1 MTEQKDI
8 NSTKPMSEKRINS
21 TYSHVMSF
29 HKNRKMITD
38 AGNHSLL
45 HGVKGGGLKPF
56 EGKFTDPASAKGPV
70 NVESFEDGELETTES
85 IHQRYMKGKKDNKSY
100 NYIKIKEHGEGQTM
114 MKKVAYDTPLSKKF
128 KDLPTSEMIYLLA
141 EQWKKPV
148 VPGIKT
154 DVVWQERCEKTAE
167 EKKPMSNSMRS
178 LISGGAAGI
187 VSTALTQPLQQVA
200 NMKGTFPAKYLGK
213 TMWESA
219 KMIHKEHGLKGFYA
233 GYGASALRALPQSAL
248 WMLTAAATDKALQ
261 AKRNANKLEKKGAY
275 FIGVDASPIA
285 EQMNIQRN
293 PEDLHMTV
301 AYLGNKSEEDIER
314 IKGFLKGQA
323 ERNHSFTTKAPFY
336 ARFAERYPHLGVEKN
351 KQLSALQK
359 PFSQYDNMSD
369 IGRSYTPHITIG
381 NPQDVPV
388 LPDDQNITLPVDN
401 LTLYSTIQGEPGHY
415 EKVERYDLHPANFLD
430 RLKSFL
436 MGQTT

>member
-29 HKNRKMITD
+29 HKDRKMITD

-70 NVESFEDGELETTES
+70 NVESFADGELENTES
-85 IHQRYMKGKKDNKSY
+85 IHQRHMRGKKDDKSY

-154 DVVWQERCEKTAE
+154 YVVWQERCEKTAE
-167 EKKPMSNSMRS
+167 EKKHMSDSTRS
-178 LISGGAAGI
+178 LISGGAAGL
-187 VSTALTQPLQQVA
+187 VSTAITQPLNQVS
-200 NMKGTFPAKYLGK
+200 NMKGTFPAKFLGK
-213 TMWESA
+213 SLLESA
-219 KMIHKEHGLKGFYA
+219 KMIKEEHGLKGFYA
-233 GYGASALRALPQSAL
+233 GYGASGLKAVSQSAL
-248 WMLTAAATDKALQ
+248 WMLTGALVDKTLR
-261 AKRNANKLEKKGAY
+261 AKHQKIEKKAAY
-275 FIGVDASPIA
+275 FVGVDASPIA

-351 KQLSALQK
+351 KQLDALQK
-359 PFSQYDNMSD
+359 PFSQFDNVD
-369 IGRSYTPHITIG
+369 RPFVPHITIG
-381 NPQDVPV
+381 NHDQVPV

-430 RLKSFL
+430 KLKTFL
-436 MGQTT
+436 LGQTV